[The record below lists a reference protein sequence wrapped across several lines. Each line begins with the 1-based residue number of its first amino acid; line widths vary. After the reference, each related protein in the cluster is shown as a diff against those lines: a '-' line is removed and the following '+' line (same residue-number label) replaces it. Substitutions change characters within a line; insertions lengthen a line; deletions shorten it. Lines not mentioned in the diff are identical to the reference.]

1 VQAGGEYQVHGQ
13 NRKKAKICWR
23 LRFHLTNS
31 YALTALRKNS
41 LFRDAEHED
50 HFFMPASH
58 PEILFLPALA
68 ACVSLMYQQD
78 RNLYMEESSSG
89 SQQNPEKTKYQ
100 LILIAALKKEIEM
113 ARRLAPEKLA
123 SEIEKTGFSCQY
135 CGKCCRRA
143 FGDNRVVLTPQEIEK
158 IQKHTGLSKL
168 EVAGPLIP
176 ETCRPEESG
185 NEEEDSN
192 KEIEKEISSVQPE
205 ISEVAEGIFSE
216 SSQLFELLKEDIDS
230 EGNIHAY
237 GWMLRRKRNGDCI
250 FLEKDTNRCRIYPVR
265 PMLCSTYPFYIEGLK
280 LYTCECEGLGG
291 HISPEESRKLA
302 EALLSRYIL
311 ELEDTL
317 AMYEKYEDF
326 ERGKEGLEI
335 ARKNLEK
342 GTCVY
347 VVHDSRGITKMID

>member
-1 VQAGGEYQVHGQ
+1 
-13 NRKKAKICWR
+13 
-23 LRFHLTNS
+23 
-31 YALTALRKNS
+31 
-41 LFRDAEHED
+41 
-50 HFFMPASH
+50 
-58 PEILFLPALA
+58 
-68 ACVSLMYQQD
+68 
-78 RNLYMEESSSG
+78 MEESSSG
-89 SQQNPEKTKYQ
+89 SPQKPEKTKYQ

-113 ARRLAPEKLA
+113 ARRLDPEKLA

-143 FGDNRVVLTPQEIEK
+143 FGDNRVVLTPPEIEK

-176 ETCRPEESG
+176 ETCQPEETG
-185 NEEEDSN
+185 NEEEDRDR
-192 KEIEKEISSVQPE
+192 EIDREISSAQPE
-205 ISEVAEGIFSE
+205 IPEKDEEAFSK
-216 SSQLFELLKEDIDS
+216 SPQFFELLKEDIDS

-302 EALLSRYIL
+302 EVLLSRYIA

-326 ERGKEGLEI
+326 EKGKEGVEI
-335 ARKNLEK
+335 ARNNLGK